1 MRVGYGFGGIDI
13 DCALHAVAWLTGTG
27 GTTQVSVLLRGG
39 GIINGFWS
47 YQTMRTTSSDGGV
60 GTLLAHLVRVY
71 SSTGLLKVALLNPL
85 RRRAFAQEEL
95 KRTKCPHNRR
105 TL

>member
-1 MRVGYGFGGIDI
+1 
-13 DCALHAVAWLTGTG
+13 
-27 GTTQVSVLLRGG
+27 
-39 GIINGFWS
+39 
-47 YQTMRTTSSDGGV
+47 MRTTSSDGGV